1 MKIYI
6 VNPKSKT
13 DTEKN
18 QFLRRENVDHR
29 QLFNNLWK
37 EWHCKKD
44 PSLSWIKD
52 WLSRIPKFC
61 SCQFS
66 FEEWIRDNPPE
77 YENWFEYSVRGHNF
91 VNRKLDRVEY
101 GVLDAEAIT
110 SGDDTE
116 KLVQLI
122 RPKILSPIPTPTK
135 SRAVLVL
142 VPDEKSR
149 AEFKYTENRMRLY
162 AENCEADFVVI
173 SKISK
178 QTHKC
183 GNKYAYSQ
191 IAHLWEQ
198 TLWLDTDVIVNPI
211 APNIFDSVP
220 PGSWGLVDD
229 LAVMENTDW
238 FVSEF
243 RLCQRYW
250 GVEETRI
257 PACWNSGVV
266 VAPRNAIECY
276 YPPPMRVPNVW
287 CAEQHW
293 HTQALMLNNANVV
306 TLPETWNNG
315 FPWKQ
320 WYRNLST
327 SYCNHVNG
335 CHPAELRVEV
345 IAELASGNT
354 KLSDEVLGKIM
365 NSWRPG
371 WLE

>member
-1 MKIYI
+1 MKIYV

-18 QFLRRENVDHR
+18 QFLRQENVDHK

-91 VNRKLDRVEY
+91 VNRKLYRVEY

-110 SGDDTE
+110 SGDSTE
-116 KLVQLI
+116 KIVQLI
-122 RPKILSPIPTPTK
+122 NPKILSPIPSPTK
-135 SRAVLVL
+135 EKAVLVL

-149 AEFKYTENRMRLY
+149 KEFVFSEKRMSLY
-162 AENCEADFVVI
+162 ADNCGADFVII
-173 SKISK
+173 SEISK
-178 QTHKC
+178 QTHSC
-183 GNKYAYSQ
+183 GNKYAYSE

-198 TLWLDTDVIVNPI
+198 TLWLDTDVIVNPD
-211 APNIFDSVP
+211 APSIFDKVP
-220 PGSWGLVDD
+220 VGSWGMVDD

-238 FVSEF
+238 FNSEF
-243 RLCQRYW
+243 QYCQEYW
-250 GVEETRI
+250 GVEKKRL
-257 PACWNSGVV
+257 PAAWNSGVV
-266 VAPRNAIECY
+266 VAPRNAAECY

-293 HTQALMLNNANVV
+293 HTQCLLSHGAPVV
-306 TLPETWNNG
+306 TLGEEWNNG
-315 FPWKQ
+315 YPWKRWHDQ
-320 WYRNLST
+320 LPT
-327 SYCNHVNG
+327 SYFNHVNG
-335 CHPAELRVEV
+335 CQPHELRVAFLE
-345 IAELASGNT
+345 ELSRGSVSISEHLIERC
-354 KLSDEVLGKIM
+354 KRDWV
-365 NSWRPG
+365 PG
-371 WLE
+371 WLR